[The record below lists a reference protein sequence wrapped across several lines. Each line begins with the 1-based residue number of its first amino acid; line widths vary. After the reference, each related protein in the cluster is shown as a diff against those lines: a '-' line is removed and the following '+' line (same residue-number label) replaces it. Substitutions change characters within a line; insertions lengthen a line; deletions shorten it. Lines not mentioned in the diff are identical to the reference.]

1 MPSDKFSNLYTDETL
16 VKGVWYGYKAGPK
29 PQVFTGNIDTIN
41 NLENIR
47 NVALIINSA
56 SSSNGTFPNGTGRNY
71 AILTIRYGDGNGV
84 YVQKAIDLSDPNKI
98 EYERVCLDN
107 SWGATS
113 TAPGGW
119 RRVSSVGDS
128 STIAN
133 EAYNRSNSN
142 LEEIKNINAAIG
154 RSSGANPSNLVTVYK
169 RIENAQS
176 QANNALQYGKDLRTD
191 CTVTFQAH
199 DVRINSALDHSTK
212 IINSDEGASN
222 TGIKVYTGKSQF
234 QIGYGATSWKILDTG
249 HMTNWGFDNT
259 NSVFMVSNGN
269 SDLNSAHVEGGTFVP
284 DDGTG
289 TRGGWYAVFEG
300 STNTDILFNWVLFV
314 YGQPLS

>member
-47 NVALIINSA
+47 NVALFINSA
-56 SSSNGTFPNGTGRNY
+56 SSSNGTFPNGWGRNY

-84 YVQKAIDLSDPNKI
+84 YVQKAIDLSDSDKI
-98 EYERVCLDN
+98 EYERVCYNN

-113 TAPGGW
+113 SAPGGW

-128 STIAN
+128 SVTAN
-133 EAYNRSNSN
+133 EAYNQSNSN
-142 LEEIKNINAAIG
+142 KQEIANINAAIG
-154 RSSGANPSNLVTVYK
+154 RNSGPNSANLVTVYK
-169 RIENAQS
+169 RIENAQA
-176 QANNALQYGKDLRTD
+176 QANNALQYGQDLRSD

-212 IINSDEGASN
+212 IINSDEGAVN
-222 TGIKVYTGKSQF
+222 KGIKCYAGQSGFTV
-234 QIGYGATSWKILDTG
+234 GYGATSCKILDTG
-249 HMTNWGFDNT
+249 HMTNWGFNNS
-259 NSVFMVSNGN
+259 NSVFMVSNAN
-269 SDLNSAHVEGGTFVP
+269 SDLNAAHVEGGTFVP

-300 STNTDILFNWVLFV
+300 SNNTDIYFNWILFV